1 MTTTEE
7 PPGPRQSRFSRWLRG
22 LASPDAGY
30 AAPDQ
35 AGQAAPPNA
44 EAAGARAEW
53 PLAGAAPVADPPPA
67 VDAVGPPDGTVPRDG
82 TVPQDWT
89 PLPDEHDV
97 PRPESAAP
105 PEGDS
110 AAPGPEHV
118 GSSQDAAAPGGPSDA
133 PLPSGSDSARDEG
146 GQADRTDQ
154 PGPDKIEDAIAGKV
168 MSEQEAARLGRR
180 AEQAEL
186 ERPSLPRIAQP
197 IARQQIYEFVELARR
212 LRVPSLAG
220 HLAIGAG
227 EWIST
232 AAARATAGK
241 IATYVVS
248 RMAAE
253 QDEATGQDQ
262 AGGQETAADD
272 DQEAA
277 DNEGAHDLVVVPDQE
292 QLEYQDR
299 IEQLLMRPLVV
310 PRKQADAEDMQ
321 FTLPIVN
328 ANGGISLDVSTTA
341 DGAESPQAS
350 LVHVN
355 EQLEMQ
361 APQASDIEPKGAAAT
376 AAVIWGSA
384 AAIAEGRPY
393 LSVDALMSY
402 ARKEAFGEVY
412 KGTPESAAQGMRA
425 ARNLEVVV
433 LLDRAMGGGLWID
446 VDPDTGRPAAALA
459 IEILST
465 VRPDGIRVTR
475 LAGL

>member
-7 PPGPRQSRFSRWLRG
+7 PPGPRQSRLSRWLRG
-22 LASPDAGY
+22 LALPDAGPT
-30 AAPDQ
+30 A
-35 AGQAAPPNA
+35 AGQAGPAAPANA
-44 EAAGARAEW
+44 PVAGARAEW
-53 PLAGAAPVADPPPA
+53 PLAGTAPVADAPPVA
-67 VDAVGPPDGTVPRDG
+67 DAGTPQDGTA
-82 TVPQDWT
+82 PQDRTAPQGAT
-89 PLPDEHDV
+89 PLPEEPDV

-105 PEGDS
+105 AEGDG
-110 AAPGPEHV
+110 AAPSPEHV
-118 GSSQDAAAPGGPSDA
+118 GSQDAAAPEEPTDVPRPA
-133 PLPSGSDSARDEG
+133 DFDSSRDEAG
-146 GQADRTDQ
+146 PADTTDR
-154 PGPDKIEDAIAGKV
+154 PGPEEIQNALAGKV

-186 ERPSLPRIAQP
+186 ARPTLPRIAQP
-197 IARQQIYEFVELARR
+197 IERQQIYEFVELARR

-232 AAARATAGK
+232 AAARATASK

-248 RMAAE
+248 AVAA
-253 QDEATGQDQ
+253 DQ
-262 AGGQETAADD
+262 VPVDGQETAANY
-272 DQEAA
+272 DQAAA
-277 DNEGAHDLVVVPDQE
+277 DDEPGNELEVVPDQE

-299 IEQLLMRPLVV
+299 IEELLMRPLVV
-310 PRKQADAEDMQ
+310 PRKQTDAEDMQ

-350 LVHVN
+350 LVRVN

-433 LLDRAMGGGLWID
+433 LLDRALGGGLWID

-465 VRPDGIRVTR
+465 MGPDGIRVTR
-475 LAGL
+475 LAGI